1 MFAHKTIQFYTF
13 PIPCRIAEVIFSSL
27 LGSLL
32 FISIV
37 LFLIFLASLGRLQQI
52 SKQFCREKL
61 STTDKYIWFPC
72 HAYTCCHCLQ
82 RVAKIPK
89 GCFHVSWLE
98 EISFKNEC
106 KCCIYLSSP
115 LYSQFYGYNLLC
127 FPRKILNTTSP

>member
-61 STTDKYIWFPC
+61 STTVLQIIEKIESQNSDCWMQDYHQPRPC
-72 HAYTCCHCLQ
+72 LAWGCSTFQ
-82 RVAKIPK
+82 PNIKILVINK
-89 GCFHVSWLE
+89 NKNFLKLLWKL
-98 EISFKNEC
+98 ISLFSKDVPSKNE
-106 KCCIYLSSP
+106 K
-115 LYSQFYGYNLLC
+115 
-127 FPRKILNTTSP
+127 T